1 MAAACWRMLSPR
13 PHTPPTVREG
23 PTESH
28 MDCGGKE
35 SGMTLQA
42 RLLWL
47 CEQSLALIS
56 TPPRSLSAST
66 QWHQVHSLQPLMR
79 PGFFLDSELSFKLRQ
94 AVSPGVFRVR
104 SDAVVVIGRP
114 PEARCFLQ
122 TGTLPF
128 PISGIGTVGQEGLC
142 PSEVRLLNTRA
153 ELLMWAGLLEVRE
166 R

>member
-1 MAAACWRMLSPR
+1 
-13 PHTPPTVREG
+13 
-23 PTESH
+23 
-28 MDCGGKE
+28 MDCGGKK